1 MFERIKA
8 YKKLKEINRF
18 LKGAKVGAKVAA
30 KLTGN
35 EKMLNDANETL
46 RYNELIRK
54 EMWHNREMAVAFI
67 QGYKEI
73 GF

>member
-8 YKKLKEINRF
+8 YKKLKEITRF
-18 LKGAKVGAKVAA
+18 LEGAKVAA

>member
-18 LKGAKVGAKVAA
+18 LEGAKVAA

-35 EKMLNDANETL
+35 EKMLNDVNETL

-73 GF
+73 DF

>member
-18 LKGAKVGAKVAA
+18 LEGAKVAA
-30 KLTGN
+30 KLTGD

-54 EMWHNREMAVAFI
+54 EMWHNREMAVAFV

>member
-18 LKGAKVGAKVAA
+18 LEGAKVAA

-46 RYNELIRK
+46 RYNKLIRK

>member
-18 LKGAKVGAKVAA
+18 LEWAKVAA

-35 EKMLNDANETL
+35 EKMLNYANETL

-67 QGYKEI
+67 QVYKEI

>member
-18 LKGAKVGAKVAA
+18 LEGAKVAA
-30 KLTGN
+30 KLTGD

-54 EMWHNREMAVAFI
+54 EMWRNREMAVAFI

-73 GF
+73 DF